1 LVSFQQWDRDG
12 HDLWKSMVNYWG
24 KGDCV
29 NASGPLMGLV
39 KSFIKIIQS
48 LVKLVDNAR
57 LEKKNMVQL
66 EATSWLIDNPI

>member
-1 LVSFQQWDRDG
+1 
-12 HDLWKSMVNYWG
+12 
-24 KGDCV
+24 
-29 NASGPLMGLV
+29 MGLV

-66 EATSWLIDNPI
+66 EATS